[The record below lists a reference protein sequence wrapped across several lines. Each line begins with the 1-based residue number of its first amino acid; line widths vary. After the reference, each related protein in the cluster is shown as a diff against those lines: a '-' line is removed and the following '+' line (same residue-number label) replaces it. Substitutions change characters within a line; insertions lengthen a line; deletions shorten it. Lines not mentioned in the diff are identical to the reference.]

1 MSLLGIVIGIKYQQS
16 IGVACPKS
24 DSECPILDDTSS
36 SGYTPVE
43 QCDKTQCLFER
54 LDQIEGYTTVKGYY
68 RPYEYVG
75 WGNTKV
81 ICDSFEIVS
90 GSPTVLVHFRNLID
104 IGNTVNVLNPQGNL
118 MLKINL
124 KDLTVNDQVK
134 LKASS
139 SGNLLE
145 LLILLPKL
153 PQTEVGDCGSVIN
166 LIGIRQ

>member
-1 MSLLGIVIGIKYQQS
+1 MSLLSVVLGIKYQQS
-16 IGVACPKS
+16 VTTACPKS
-24 DSECPILDDTSS
+24 DSECPILDEAPS
-36 SGYTPVE
+36 SGYKPAE
-43 QCDKTQCLFER
+43 LCNKTQCLFER

-75 WGNTKV
+75 WGNAKV
-81 ICDSFEIVS
+81 ICDSFEIVN
-90 GSPTVLVHFRNLID
+90 GTPIVLVHFRNLID

-124 KDLTVNDQVK
+124 KDLTINDQIK

-153 PQTEVGDCGSVIN
+153 PQTEVGDCGSVVN